1 MCVKAFVFDE
11 RTVIDMF
18 ICIYAAASK
27 ALSESYIKSV
37 EELGCFLAQ
46 RNHGLVFGGGTNG
59 LMGAAAR
66 GFTKGG
72 AKDIICVAPKF
83 FNVDGILYDGCTEYI
98 YPDTMRERK
107 GIMEDK
113 SEAFIAVPGGIGTL
127 DELFEIITLK
137 SLSRHTKPI
146 VLYNVNG
153 FFRPML
159 EMLDAYQRE
168 GFLKNYRSLLFI
180 SDSPKEIAD
189 YLESYKS
196 DTTKVSDFK
205 NI

>member
-1 MCVKAFVFDE
+1 ML
-11 RTVIDMF
+11 

-27 ALSESYIKSV
+27 TLSQGYIKSV
-37 EELGCFLAQ
+37 EELGHLLAQ

-66 GFTKGG
+66 GFAKGG

-83 FNVDGILYDGCTEYI
+83 FNVDGILFDGCTEYI

-113 SEAFIAVPGGIGTL
+113 SEAFIAAPGGIGTL
-127 DELFEIITLK
+127 DEFFEIITLK
-137 SLSRHTKPI
+137 SLGRHTKPV

-159 EMLDAYQRE
+159 EMLDAYQCE
-168 GFLKNYRSLLFI
+168 GFLKNYRELLFI
-180 SDSPKEIAD
+180 SDSPEEIAD
-189 YLESYKS
+189 YLEGYKG
-196 DTTKVSDFK
+196 DRLNVSDFK